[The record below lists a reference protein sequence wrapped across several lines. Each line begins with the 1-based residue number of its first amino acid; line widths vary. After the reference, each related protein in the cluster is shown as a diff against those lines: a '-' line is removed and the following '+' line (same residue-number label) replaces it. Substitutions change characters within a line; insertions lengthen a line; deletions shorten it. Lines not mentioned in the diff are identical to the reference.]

1 MTKQITIIDGGPR
14 KNMNTSAMIKSFA
27 EGVAEGGAQVTVF
40 RLYDLDFKG
49 CRSCL
54 VCKLKDR
61 KPDVCAYKDGLT
73 EALRAATYAD
83 GVVLASPVFFG
94 RVTGQMECFVERLIF
109 PWLSYDDHRLTPPR
123 RLPWAAIYTMNDTSD
138 NLRALRSFELLVGG
152 YYGDLPEK
160 VVAFNTYQVNDY
172 DRYAMAAHPK
182 EEKELWR
189 AEHWENDL
197 LEAKAAGR
205 RMCEKIKNQI

>member
-1 MTKQITIIDGGPR
+1 
-14 KNMNTSAMIKSFA
+14 MNTSAMIKSFA

>member
-27 EGVAEGGAQVTVF
+27 EGAAEGGAQVTIF

>member
-27 EGVAEGGAQVTVF
+27 EGAAEGGAQVTIF

-94 RVTGQMECFVERLIF
+94 RVTGQMESFVERLIF
-109 PWLSYDDHRLTPPR
+109 PWLSYDDHRLTPPQ

>member
-27 EGVAEGGAQVTVF
+27 EGAAEGGAQVTVF

-172 DRYAMAAHPK
+172 DRYAMAAHPR

>member
-27 EGVAEGGAQVTVF
+27 EGASEGGAQVTVF

-54 VCKLKDR
+54 VCKLKDC

-83 GVVLASPVFFG
+83 GVVLASPVFFA

-109 PWLSYDDHRLTPPR
+109 PWLSYDDHRLTPPQ

>member
-1 MTKQITIIDGGPR
+1 
-14 KNMNTSAMIKSFA
+14 MNTSAMIKSFA
-27 EGVAEGGAQVTVF
+27 EGASEGGAQVTVF

-73 EALRAATYAD
+73 EALRAATHAD

>member
-27 EGVAEGGAQVTVF
+27 EGASEGGAQVTIF

>member
-27 EGVAEGGAQVTVF
+27 EGVAEGGAQVSVF

>member
-27 EGVAEGGAQVTVF
+27 EGAAEGGAQVTIF

-205 RMCEKIKNQI
+205 RMCGKIKNQI

>member
-27 EGVAEGGAQVTVF
+27 EGAAEGGAQVTIF

-49 CRSCL
+49 CCSCL

>member
-27 EGVAEGGAQVTVF
+27 EGASEGGAQVTIF

-172 DRYAMAAHPK
+172 ERYAMAAHPK